1 MRVTYMEELK
11 FLRMLP
17 LHLMSQ
23 SWRPW
28 LLGMLA
34 LVLLLVKVKFEVKL
48 LILMMMMMMWVVF
61 DCLVDYH
68 LFCFSFKLV
77 SCILIS
83 EHHGMFYFQT
93 CGLYLIYKHHVV
105 VIIYY
110 YS

>member
-1 MRVTYMEELK
+1 MRATYMEKLE

-17 LHLMSQ
+17 SHLMSQ
-23 SWRPW
+23 SLRPW

-48 LILMMMMMMWVVF
+48 LILKMMMVVF
-61 DCLVDYH
+61 DCLVDYL

-83 EHHGMFYFQT
+83 EYHGMF
-93 CGLYLIYKHHVV
+93 
-105 VIIYY
+105 
-110 YS
+110 